1 MSYTDSYES
10 DIPDAALFETD
21 RATKRDALAA
31 NVDLRA
37 QAIELVVAADKHSY
51 GYQWEWCGV
60 PIIRHPDDIVLQ
72 QEIVWD
78 LKPTRIIETGIARGG
93 SLMLSS
99 TLMDMYSNE
108 SKVLGLD
115 IKIFGHALE
124 ALSEKIT
131 QGKIEIHEG
140 DSVSEEARHRIKTFL
155 ANSLAPVLVVLDS
168 NHSHSHVLGEL
179 ESIGAMIPSG
189 SIVIVAD
196 TIISEM
202 PANYYKDRP
211 WDKNQNPLT
220 AVDEFLATNPGFYK
234 STRWGRRS
242 LMGECRDGII
252 VKG

>member
-1 MSYTDSYES
+1 
-10 DIPDAALFETD
+10 
-21 RATKRDALAA
+21 
-31 NVDLRA
+31 
-37 QAIELVVAADKHSY
+37 
-51 GYQWEWCGV
+51 
-60 PIIRHPDDIVLQ
+60 
-72 QEIVWD
+72 
-78 LKPTRIIETGIARGG
+78 
-93 SLMLSS
+93 MLSS
-99 TLMDMYSNE
+99 TLMDMYSKE

-131 QGKIEIHEG
+131 QGKIEVHEG
-140 DSVSEEARHRIKTFL
+140 DSVGEEARHRIKTFL

-168 NHSHSHVLGEL
+168 NHSHGHVLGEL

>member
-10 DIPDAALFETD
+10 DIPNAASFESD
-21 RATKRDALAA
+21 RANKRDALAQDI
-31 NVDLRA
+31 NLRR
-37 QAIELVVAADKHSY
+37 QAIDLVISADKHSY

-60 PIIRHPDDIVLQ
+60 PIIRQPDDIVLQ

-99 TLMDMYSNE
+99 SLMEMYSTE

-115 IKIFGHALE
+115 IRIFNHALD
-124 ALSEKIT
+124 ALAEKIK
-131 QGKIEIHEG
+131 QGKIEVYEG
-140 DSVSEEARHRIKTFL
+140 DSISTEARIKVSSFL
-155 ANSLAPVLVVLDS
+155 ANTSKPILVVLDS
-168 NHSHSHVLGEL
+168 NHSHEHVLAEL
-179 ESIGAMIPSG
+179 ECIGGIIPSG
-189 SIVIVAD
+189 SMVMIAD

-202 PANYYKDRP
+202 PENYYQNRP
-211 WDKNQNPLT
+211 WDRDNNPLT
-220 AVDEFLATNPGFYK
+220 AVDEFLARNKDFHRD
-234 STRWGRRS
+234 SRWSRRS